1 MSVGSHPKSNCH
13 SEEVLGE
20 KGLPLNLADVANLR
34 SFTLR
39 VDFEDIRYPYEVL
52 SQTLQTITSPCFSE
66 FVLEVGRV
74 FETREPAHCAWKWWG
89 TWTEL
94 DRMFERLEVERRFRV
109 VIRVESLDREPG
121 FFLQAKDRLPL
132 MAAREGIVFEVG
144 PFPEK

>member
-1 MSVGSHPKSNCH
+1 M
-13 SEEVLGE
+13 
-20 KGLPLNLADVANLR
+20 NLVDVTNLR

-52 SQTLQTITSPCFSE
+52 SQTLHAITSPFFSE

-74 FETREPAHCAWKWWG
+74 FETREPVSCAWKWWG

-94 DRMFERLEVERRFRV
+94 DKMFERLDVERGFRV
-109 VIRVESLDREPG
+109 VIRAGSFRKMPPG

-132 MAAREGIVFEVG
+132 MTAREGIVFEIRR
-144 PFPEK
+144 FPEVGWE